1 MILLKQTILGI
12 LMVIAYIGRYALIA
26 AVIML
31 IAYIPLRKE
40 LKKRDQRI
48 LELEERIEKLEQDR
62 QER

>member
-1 MILLKQTILGI
+1 
-12 LMVIAYIGRYALIA
+12 MVIAYIGRYALIA